1 MLSDGVVIVVNNV
14 RARVLE
20 HLVLPRGTLRRLE
33 EVGIRCRCEVRLEY
47 QPVAKRYV
55 VHGTESGGA
64 VRELG
69 RYVTFAGVEGEPIAH
84 LHPIDSLKANSVH
97 AVVVAPI
104 LVKVDMFRFGRTCQ
118 LLIVK
123 HEPLVEDPGTR
134 PELKNTVLF
143 RGVDGYLGSEQE
155 AKGREAMGAM
165 LPEFYSRSGEKTD
178 IPVQFLAVVQAATL
192 AVSCIDCRHS
202 HFLLA
207 C

>member
-1 MLSDGVVIVVNNV
+1 MKPVT
-14 RARVLE
+14 ARVVE

-33 EVGIRCRCEVRLEY
+33 EVGIHCRCEVRLEY

-69 RYVTFAGVEGEPIAH
+69 RYVTFAGIEGEPIAH
-84 LHPIDSLKANSVH
+84 LHPIDSLKANSAH
-97 AVVVAPI
+97 AVVVAPR

-123 HEPLVEDPGTR
+123 QEPQVDPGKR
-134 PELKNTVLF
+134 PELKSTVLF
-143 RGVDGYLGSEQE
+143 RGVDGYWGSEQE
-155 AKGREAMGAM
+155 AKGREAMGAI
-165 LPEFYSRSGEKTD
+165 LPEFYSRSGEKNE
-178 IPVQFLAVVQAATL
+178 IPSQFRAVVQAATL

-202 HFLLA
+202 HFLMGHGAATLN
-207 C
+207 

>member
-1 MLSDGVVIVVNNV
+1 MFGDQI
-14 RARVLE
+14 
-20 HLVLPRGTLRRLE
+20 
-33 EVGIRCRCEVRLEY
+33 GIHCRSEVRLEY

-84 LHPIDSLKANSVH
+84 LHPIDSLKANGAH
-97 AVVVAPI
+97 AVVVAPT

-123 HEPLVEDPGTR
+123 HEPLVEVPGKR
-134 PELKNTVLF
+134 PELKSTVLF
-143 RGVDGYLGSEQE
+143 RGVDGYLGLEPE
-155 AKGREAMGAM
+155 GKGREAMGTM
-165 LPEFYSRSGEKTD
+165 LPEFYSRSGEKND
-178 IPVQFLAVVQAATL
+178 VPVQFRAVVQAATL

>member
-1 MLSDGVVIVVNNV
+1 MVLKTVT
-14 RARVLE
+14 ARVLE
-20 HLVLPRGTLRRLE
+20 HLLLPRGTLRRLE
-33 EVGIRCRCEVRLEY
+33 EVGIHCRCEVRLEY

-84 LHPIDSLKANSVH
+84 LHPIDSLKSNGAH
-97 AVVVAPI
+97 AVVVAPT

-123 HEPLVEDPGTR
+123 HEPVVEAPGKR
-134 PELKNTVLF
+134 PDLRSTVLF
-143 RGVDGYLGSEQE
+143 RGVDGYLGLEPE
-155 AKGREAMGAM
+155 RKRREAMGTM

-178 IPVQFLAVVQAATL
+178 IPVQFRAVVQAATL

-207 C
+207 CPAIVG